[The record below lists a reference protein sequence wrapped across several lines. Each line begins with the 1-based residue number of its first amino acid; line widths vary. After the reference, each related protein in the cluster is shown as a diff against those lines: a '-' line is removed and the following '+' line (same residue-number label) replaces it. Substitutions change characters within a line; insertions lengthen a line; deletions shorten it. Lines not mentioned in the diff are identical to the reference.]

1 MKENHLFDYILRMAD
16 NALIVGQRLGEWCGH
31 GPILEQDMALT
42 NIALDQIG
50 QARSLYQYAAEIE
63 GKGHS
68 EDDLAF
74 LRDVREFKNIL
85 LVEQANGDFAQTIA
99 RQFFFDAFNHPFYE
113 SLSKSKDAQL
123 AAIAEKSLKEITYHL
138 RWSSQWIL
146 RLGDGT
152 ELSHQK
158 IQAAIDELWMW
169 TGEMLKPDALDQKM
183 VEEGIGVDL
192 KKVAEKWHL
201 KVDTVFNEAGLQKP
215 ESGWMQQGGKT
226 GQHTEQLGYILAEM
240 QFLQR
245 AYPGQEW

>member
-1 MKENHLFDYILRMAD
+1 MQENHLFDYILRMAD
-16 NALIVGQRLGEWCGH
+16 NALIVGQRLGELCGH
-31 GPILEQDMALT
+31 GPILEQDMAMT

-50 QARSLYQYAAEIE
+50 QARSLYQYASEVE
-63 GKGHS
+63 GQGRS

-85 LVEQANGDFAQTIA
+85 LVEQANGDFGQTVA
-99 RQFFFDAFNHPFYE
+99 RQFFFDAFNHSFYE

-138 RWSSQWIL
+138 RWSSQWII

-152 ELSHQK
+152 ELSHKK
-158 IQAAIDELWMW
+158 IQTAIDELWMW

-183 VEEGIGVDL
+183 LEEGIGVDL
-192 KKVAEKWHL
+192 EDIAKKWHL
-201 KVDTVFNEAGLQKP
+201 KVDAVFNEAGLQKP
-215 ESGWMQQGGKT
+215 EGGWMQQGGKT
-226 GQHTEQLGYILAEM
+226 GTHTEQLGFILAEM